1 MRAFFSLYYARF
13 SMRIPILG
21 RKDMYIHLDVT
32 RGVTVD
38 HTAIGGMPMQSVK
51 LLQLGWAC
59 ETSGASGSIVT
70 GVGGSTA
77 TEPVVTAEE
86 PPAEEAAPP
95 VEETPADVP
104 TKEPAAEVPTE
115 EPSVPEQAAAA
126 PTSDPEDD
134 LPPPEEGGW
143 YS

>member
-1 MRAFFSLYYARF
+1 
-13 SMRIPILG
+13 MRIPILG

-51 LLQLGWAC
+51 LVQLGWAC
-59 ETSGASGSIVT
+59 ESSGASGSLVT

-77 TEPVVTAEE
+77 NEPVVTVVE
-86 PPAEEAAPP
+86 PPAEEAAPL
-95 VEETPADVP
+95 VEEAPAEVP
-104 TKEPAAEVPTE
+104 TEEPAAETPTE
-115 EPSVPEQAAAA
+115 EPSVPEQVAPA

-134 LPPPEEGGW
+134 LPEPEDGGW